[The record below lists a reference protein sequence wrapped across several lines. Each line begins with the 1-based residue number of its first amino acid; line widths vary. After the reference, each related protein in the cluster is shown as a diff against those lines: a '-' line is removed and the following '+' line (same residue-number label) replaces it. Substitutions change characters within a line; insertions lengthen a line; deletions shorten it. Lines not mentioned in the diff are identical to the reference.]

1 MPFDLG
7 PISHHNRDDVWSD
20 ALAPIIRTFSFSQL
34 ETVLYAFLPTR
45 IEQHVPKTGIYAVD
59 TFVIT
64 ASVTLILTVAK
75 LTLLLLTTI
84 LTRLK
89 HKRDMELANQG
100 YLTIVVEPAVAQDDY
115 HISKLLISSCIIIS
129 AKPFSVISVQCLSS
143 STFAS
148 RLPRY
153 PIQSNGFIYAETKL

>member
-7 PISHHNRDDVWSD
+7 PISHPNSDDIWSD

-100 YLTIVVEPAVAQDDY
+100 YLTIVVEPSVAQDDY
-115 HISKLLISSCIIIS
+115 HISKLPIGCCIIS
-129 AKPFSVISVQCLSS
+129 AKPFSVISIQCLSP
-143 STFAS
+143 STFPS
-148 RLPRY
+148 CLPRY
-153 PIQSNGFIYAETKL
+153 PIQSNGFIHAETKL

>member
-1 MPFDLG
+1 MSFDLG
-7 PISHHNRDDVWSD
+7 PISHSNINDVWSE

-84 LTRLK
+84 MTRLK
-89 HKRDMELANQG
+89 QKRNAELANQG
-100 YLTIVVEPAVAQDDY
+100 YLTITVEPVVAQDDY
-115 HISKLLISSCIIIS
+115 HISKLYIII
-129 AKPFSVISVQCLSS
+129 A
-143 STFAS
+143 
-148 RLPRY
+148 
-153 PIQSNGFIYAETKL
+153 